1 MPATVWR
8 ALHIFTQV
16 ILFTTYEV
24 VINYPPLVK
33 YERDI
38 PKKKMLIILPKVTKL
53 VSREVDISNLGSL
66 FQSLPSW
73 SCDTQS
79 QRLDVI
85 LIVIQTIK
93 LEDKINIPF
102 T

>member
-38 PKKKMLIILPKVTKL
+38 PKKK
-53 VSREVDISNLGSL
+53 
-66 FQSLPSW
+66 
-73 SCDTQS
+73 
-79 QRLDVI
+79 DVNHPA
-85 LIVIQTIK
+85 QGHK
-93 LEDKINIPF
+93 ASK
-102 T
+102 